1 MVCFVGID
9 QGYDRGQRWCESGPE
24 LINGAGPVP
33 VQMWP
38 RVSWRLWAG
47 SSMELVQIW
56 PTFGP
61 NDYKIILI
69 RSGAGPV
76 PAQM

>member
-1 MVCFVGID
+1 LFCGID
-9 QGYDRGQRWCESGPE
+9 QGYDRCQRWCDSGPE

-33 VQMWP
+33 VQMPELINGAGPVPVQIWP
-38 RVSWRLWAG
+38 G

-61 NDYKIILI
+61 NN
-69 RSGAGPV
+69 
-76 PAQM
+76 